1 MLLQPLPQPD
11 EIEHPLRS
19 APPSGLLPLIERA
32 DHRAPSV
39 FRPENMMREARR
51 QKGLDA
57 GPVPRIVLLDPDGDM
72 VDYVR
77 AHRGATRSPYWAC
90 YHTDMWEWEEEGL
103 AFGIV
108 GYAVGASFSVLVAE
122 QAFVCGCELLI
133 SVASAGQIAD
143 HAPPSYHII
152 IDRALRDEGTSYHYL
167 PASPFA
173 SADPQVVAV
182 ARSAVLRAKDE
193 GAFGPVLTGAT
204 WTTDAPFRET
214 ESAIAR
220 RKAEGLLAVEMEA
233 AALYAFAQAQQ
244 RPVLCLAHVTNQL
257 GCVDGDFEK
266 GDHNGACRSIALA
279 AAFAAAWV
287 TAPASAL
294 RR

>member
-1 MLLQPLPQPD
+1 MLLQPLHEPD
-11 EIEHPLRS
+11 DTKWPVRSPL
-19 APPSGLLPLIERA
+19 PSGFLPLIERA

-51 QKGLDA
+51 QKGLAA

-77 AHRGATRSPYWAC
+77 AHRAARRSPVWAC

-103 AFGIV
+103 AFGVV
-108 GYAVGASFSVLVAE
+108 GYAVGSSFSVLVAE

-133 SVASAGQIAD
+133 SIASAGQIAD
-143 HAPPSYHII
+143 HAPPSYHVL

-167 PASPFA
+167 PAAPFA
-173 SADPQVVAV
+173 AADPDLIAM
-182 ARSAVLRAKDE
+182 ARRAFAHAD
-193 GAFGPVLTGAT
+193 GPVLTGAT

-214 ESAIAR
+214 EAAIAR

-233 AALYAFAQAQQ
+233 AALYAFARAQG

-279 AAFAAAWV
+279 AAFALAWDAHAV
-287 TAPASAL
+287 LPTA
-294 RR
+294 R

>member
-1 MLLQPLPQPD
+1 MLLQPVHKPD
-11 EIEHPLRS
+11 DAKWPVRSPL
-19 APPSGLLPLIERA
+19 PSGPLPLIERA

-51 QKGLDA
+51 QKGLAA
-57 GPVPRIVLLDPDGDM
+57 GAVPRIVLLDPDGDM

-77 AHRGATRSPYWAC
+77 VHRAARRSAVWAC

-122 QAFVCGCELLI
+122 QAFVCGCALLI
-133 SVASAGQIAD
+133 SIASAGQIAD
-143 HAPPSYHII
+143 HASPSYHIL

-167 PASPFA
+167 PAAPFA
-173 SADPQVVAV
+173 AADPDLIAM
-182 ARSAVLRAKDE
+182 ARRAFARAE
-193 GAFGPVLTGAT
+193 GPVLTGAT

-214 ESAIAR
+214 EAAIAR

-233 AALYAFAQAQQ
+233 AALYAFARARH

-257 GCVDGDFEK
+257 GRVDGDFEK
-266 GDHNGACRSIALA
+266 GDHNGACRSITLA
-279 AAFAAAWV
+279 AAFARAWDACALTGLPAA
-287 TAPASAL
+287 
-294 RR
+294 R

>member
-1 MLLQPLPQPD
+1 MLLQPLHEPD
-11 EIEHPLRS
+11 ETERPVRTPL
-19 APPSGLLPLIERA
+19 PSGLLPLIERA

-51 QKGLDA
+51 QKGLAA

-77 AHRGATRSPYWAC
+77 AHRAARRSTVWAC

-103 AFGIV
+103 AFGVV
-108 GYAVGASFSVLVAE
+108 GYAVGSSFSVLVAE

-133 SVASAGQIAD
+133 SIASAGQIAD
-143 HAPPSYHII
+143 HAPPSYHIL

-167 PASPFA
+167 PAAPFVA
-173 SADPQVVAV
+173 ADPGLITV
-182 ARSAVLRAKDE
+182 ARQ
-193 GAFGPVLTGAT
+193 AFARVEGPVLTGAT

-214 ESAIAR
+214 EAAIAR

-233 AALYAFAQAQQ
+233 AALYAFARARR

-279 AAFAAAWV
+279 AAFALAWH
-287 TAPASAL
+287 AQAL
-294 RR
+294 AGTSPIR